1 MKVICAPMGWD
12 FPATQ
17 NVDLQIVLFAHA
29 DEPDRGAAGASILR
43 GIKNAKLRPEPR
55 AWDLLSLA
63 LSVIA
68 ADTGVR
74 RDGSP
79 DGWTRQIDLRV
90 AVSDPDFWSARSDLI
105 ERQLRFL
112 TTDLWR
118 LGFTDGGIQPTPPA
132 KPIWPDEDAVSLL
145 SGGLDSLVGAVDLV
159 LRDGRRPYVVSQ
171 VSPGDKDKQVRF
183 ASAIGGGLRHLQLNH
198 NANCPGDNEPSQR
211 ARSIIFLAYGVLLA
225 TALKRY
231 HGGEEIPLF
240 VCENGFIAIN
250 PPLTTGRLGSLSTR
264 TAHPVFLTLFQ
275 QLLGSAGLNVSIT
288 NPYEFRTKGEMLSSC
303 ADQALLRKHASTT
316 TSCGR
321 YARTGFR
328 HCGRCVPCLIRRAAF
343 HAWAGKDATDYRYV
357 DLSRDDDNH
366 ARFDDVRSAAMAVAE
381 VRAEGLD
388 PWLGASLTS
397 TLIEDT
403 APYRAVAARGLEEI
417 SSFLDAAGVV

>member
-1 MKVICAPMGWD
+1 MKVICAPLGWD
-12 FPATQ
+12 FNASPNA
-17 NVDLQIVLFAHA
+17 DLQIVLFAQA

-43 GIKNAKLRPEPR
+43 VIKKAKLRPDPR

-63 LSVIA
+63 LSVIG

-74 RDGSP
+74 RDESP
-79 DGWTRQIDLRV
+79 DGWTRQIDLQV
-90 AVSDPDFWSARSDLI
+90 AVSDPDFWSARNDLI
-105 ERQLRFL
+105 QRQLRFL

-118 LGFTDGGIQPTPPA
+118 IAFTDGGIQPTPPDE
-132 KPIWPDEDAVSLL
+132 PTLRDEDSVSLL

-159 LRDGRRPYVVSQ
+159 SRDGRRPYLVSQ
-171 VSPGDKDKQVRF
+171 ISPGDKDKQRRF
-183 ASAIGGGLRHLQLNH
+183 ASGIGGGLGHLQLNH
-198 NANCPGDNEPSQR
+198 NANCPGDNELSQR

-231 HGGEEIPLF
+231 HDGREIPLF

-264 TAHPVFLTLFQ
+264 TAHPVFLKLFQ
-275 QLLGSAGLNVSIT
+275 QLLESAGLNVRIT
-288 NPYEFRTKGEMLSSC
+288 NPYEFVTKGEMLSSC
-303 ADQALLRKHASTT
+303 ADQAFLRKHASTT

-328 HCGRCVPCLIRRAAF
+328 HCGRCVPCIIRRAAF
-343 HAWAGKDATDYRYV
+343 HAWGRKDATDYCYA

-381 VRAEGLD
+381 VRADGLD
-388 PWLGASLTS
+388 RWLGASLSS
-397 TLIEDT
+397 TLIDDT
-403 APYRAVAARGLEEI
+403 TPYRDVAARGLDEI
-417 SSFLDAAGVV
+417 GSFLDAAGVL